1 MARASHLAGIAFTQ
15 AGVGYVHAIAH
26 NFGARYHT
34 PHGLANAIVM
44 PYVLEY
50 SRPNCAGRLAMLA
63 RECGIGPQ
71 NGTDEDLAEAFIAKI
86 REFKQ
91 MFGIPEKLDALR
103 AEDIPPI
110 ATAALSEARF
120 TYAVPRYMDKPTCE
134 KVIRQMLVAA

>member
-44 PYVLEY
+44 PYVLDY
-50 SRPNCAGRLAMLA
+50 SKPKCAGRLAQLA

-71 NGTDEDLAEAFIAKI
+71 GGTDEQMADAFIAKI
-86 REFKQ
+86 REMKQ
-91 MFGIPEKLDALR
+91 MFSIPEKLEALR

-110 ATAALSEARF
+110 AVAALSEARF
-120 TYAVPRYMDKPTCE
+120 TYAVPRYMDKKTCE
-134 KVIRQMLVAA
+134 GLISQMLVKA